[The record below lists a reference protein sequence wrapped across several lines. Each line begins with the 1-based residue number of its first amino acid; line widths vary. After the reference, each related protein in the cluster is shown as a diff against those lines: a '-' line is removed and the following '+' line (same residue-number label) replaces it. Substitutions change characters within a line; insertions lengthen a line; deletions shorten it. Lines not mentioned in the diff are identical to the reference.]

1 MRLDKFI
8 VDNKLVNSRNKAQHL
23 ITNGCILV
31 NNIIVNNKHYEIN
44 ENDVVIVNDVGQ
56 YVSRG
61 AYKLLHALT
70 TWKINLTDQVVL
82 DIGASTGGFTQVC
95 LNMNA
100 LKVYAVDVGTN
111 QIDKKLKENKKIVV
125 YEQTNFKTLVLSMF
139 EEKIDYIVA
148 DLSFISLTTLIEKIN
163 QLFNYPLKMIFLIKP
178 QFELG
183 KDVVSRF
190 NGVIR
195 EPKLWNKAVGKIK
208 QSVIKHN
215 FKINGIIP
223 SPIKGN
229 SGNTEFLIYCE
240 KK

>member
-23 ITNGCILV
+23 ITNGCVLV

-95 LNMNA
+95 LNMNV

-148 DLSFISLTTLIEKIN
+148 DLSFISLTILIEKIN

-195 EPKLWNKAVGKIK
+195 ELKLWNKAVDKIK

>member
-1 MRLDKFI
+1 
-8 VDNKLVNSRNKAQHL
+8 
-23 ITNGCILV
+23 
-31 NNIIVNNKHYEIN
+31 
-44 ENDVVIVNDVGQ
+44 
-56 YVSRG
+56 
-61 AYKLLHALT
+61 
-70 TWKINLTDQVVL
+70 
-82 DIGASTGGFTQVC
+82 
-95 LNMNA
+95 
-100 LKVYAVDVGTN
+100 
-111 QIDKKLKENKKIVV
+111 
-125 YEQTNFKTLVLSMF
+125 
-139 EEKIDYIVA
+139 
-148 DLSFISLTTLIEKIN
+148 
-163 QLFNYPLKMIFLIKP
+163 MIFLIKP

>member
-23 ITNGCILV
+23 ITNGCVLV

-95 LNMNA
+95 LNTNA

>member
-23 ITNGCILV
+23 ITNGCVLV

-148 DLSFISLTTLIEKIN
+148 DLSFISLTILIEKIN

>member
-23 ITNGCILV
+23 ITNGCVLV

-61 AYKLLHALT
+61 AYKLLHALI

>member
-56 YVSRG
+56 YVSRS

>member
-23 ITNGCILV
+23 ITNGCVLV

-195 EPKLWNKAVGKIK
+195 EPKLWNKAVVKIK

>member
-23 ITNGCILV
+23 ITNGCVLV

-111 QIDKKLKENKKIVV
+111 QIDKKLKQNKKIVV

>member
-23 ITNGCILV
+23 ITNGCVLI
-31 NNIIVNNKHYEIN
+31 NNIIVNNKHYEVN

-148 DLSFISLTTLIEKIN
+148 DLSFISLTILIEKIN

>member
-23 ITNGCILV
+23 ITNGCVLV

>member
-23 ITNGCILV
+23 ITNGCVLV

-195 EPKLWNKAVGKIK
+195 EPKLWNKAVDKIK

>member
-23 ITNGCILV
+23 ITNGCVLI
-31 NNIIVNNKHYEIN
+31 NNIIVNNKHYEVN

-148 DLSFISLTTLIEKIN
+148 DLSFISLTILIEKIN

-195 EPKLWNKAVGKIK
+195 EPKLWNKAVDKIK

>member
-23 ITNGCILV
+23 ITNGCVLV

-195 EPKLWNKAVGKIK
+195 ELKLWNKAVDKIK